1 MGQTLSAPVTDK
13 HSDEGSNE
21 RYVYAS
27 SCMQGWRVSMED
39 AHTTLLSLEQDPEA
53 AFFAVFDGHGGQSA
67 ARFSG
72 IHLAERIQKEGAFLK
87 GEYAQAIKAGFLGLD
102 YDLKTDPDFLDD
114 ISGCTAVCTLFT
126 SDNRIFCG
134 NAGDSRAVLSVN
146 GSVKELS
153 FDHKPQNTE
162 EYARICNAGGY
173 VEYGRV
179 NGNLALSRAIGDFE
193 FKQNMRLPAEEQAVT
208 SNPDITEHM
217 ITEEDEFVV
226 IACDGIWDCMSSQDV
241 ISFVRAHVAQ
251 GLDLKQICEKLMDNC
266 LAPASD
272 CGGLGCD
279 NMTVLIIAILNGKSY
294 DAWAKMLV
302 SRVAECTLSQPI
314 LEYSSSEAS
323 TPPILEDSTPETSAQ
338 PVELTEVLQT
348 VDADE
353 EAAEASEAIPTVET
367 VEPAPV
373 ESSEET
379 VTSQSGS

>member
-1 MGQTLSAPVTDK
+1 
-13 HSDEGSNE
+13 
-21 RYVYAS
+21 
-27 SCMQGWRVSMED
+27 MED

-53 AFFAVFDGHGGQSA
+53 AFLRFLMGTAVIRHFIRILIA
-67 ARFSG
+67 PF
-72 IHLAERIQKEGAFLK
+72 ERIQKEGAFLK

-134 NAGDSRAVLSVN
+134 NAGDSRAILSVN

-153 FDHKPQNTE
+153 FDHKPQNTD

-193 FKQNMRLPAEEQAVT
+193 FKQNLRLSAEEQAVT

-217 ITEEDEFVV
+217 IAEEDEFVV

-241 ISFVRAHVAQ
+241 ISFVREHVVQ

-279 NMTVLIIAILNGKSY
+279 NMTVLIVAILNGKSY
-294 DAWAKMLV
+294 SAWAEMIV
-302 SRVAECTLSQPI
+302 SRVAESTLAQ
-314 LEYSSSEAS
+314 
-323 TPPILEDSTPETSAQ
+323 PILEDSVSDISTQPIELNENVQAVSIDEKSAEVDEVIPSEETA
-338 PVELTEVLQT
+338 
-348 VDADE
+348 
-353 EAAEASEAIPTVET
+353 
-367 VEPAPV
+367 EPAPV
-373 ESSEET
+373 EL
-379 VTSQSGS
+379 SQDPLASQDEL